1 MSVGVRAGMRA
12 VMPAKSSGNA
22 RDAPTRLGTVPRK
35 ARRRGGNEPVPVSSP
50 EDIAPTASEASSTSG
65 SAPTIDSEAVVSS
78 RGADIVVPGAEGNE
92 ERLAKTASDA
102 TELTA
107 STENAEDV
115 DVIDDKD
122 VEEGKVKAETSREG
136 PAGGAAN
143 AGHEGAGHSV
153 QVNTDP
159 VDRSSAFGGSVSKTP
174 IRPHASGGL
183 GRVVTRSSSPP
194 LSSSS
199 RKRRT
204 AALAAVRAAA
214 RAASTASDGGSWS
227 SATDATDEDD
237 SEVTGPSPNQK
248 KVTFANDENIREH
261 SRTIANDENAAPPR
275 PPRPRLA
282 RSSKTWD
289 ATQRPRRQ
297 RSPPSIRIDRQSH
310 RRPRSIPAPSP
321 ATDFSAIRR
330 WCVRRRWLVRS
341 GR

>member
-12 VMPAKSSGNA
+12 VMPRNRRETLG
-22 RDAPTRLGTVPRK
+22 TRLPASGRCPERRAVAGETSPFRYRRPKISHRPRLRPRVPRE
-35 ARRRGGNEPVPVSSP
+35 ARRRRSTQRRSCRREEP
-50 EDIAPTASEASSTSG
+50 TSWFR
-65 SAPTIDSEAVVSS
+65 EQ
-78 RGADIVVPGAEGNE
+78 RGE

-136 PAGGAAN
+136 PAGGDAN
-143 AGHEGAGHSV
+143 AGHEGDGNSV
-153 QVNTDP
+153 QVNTDTD
-159 VDRSSAFGGSVSKTP
+159 DRSSFGGSVSKTP

-214 RAASTASDGGSWS
+214 RTASTASSLDGSNSGEP
-227 SATDATDEDD
+227 ATDATDEDD
-237 SEVTGPSPNQK
+237 SEVTGPSEPK
-248 KVTFANDENIREH
+248 EGDVRDENIREH
-261 SRTIANDENAAPPR
+261 SRTIANDENAAPRVPRDPGSRAVKDADDERPR
-275 PPRPRLA
+275 PTP
-282 RSSKTWD
+282 
-289 ATQRPRRQ
+289 
-297 RSPPSIRIDRQSH
+297 PPSI
-310 RRPRSIPAPSP
+310 
-321 ATDFSAIRR
+321 
-330 WCVRRRWLVRS
+330 
-341 GR
+341 